1 MGNDW
6 SGIGKYQTTKLVG
19 VSNGGTHLFTQKK
32 IMPWVKLSK
41 AIDHTG
47 VKSRKTL
54 IRWAQN
60 GEIVGSKGPGGQWF
74 FDLESIDRRL
84 TPTTRQK
91 AVDIVRSLQL

>member
-1 MGNDW
+1 M
-6 SGIGKYQTTKLVG
+6 S
-19 VSNGGTHLFTQKK
+19 
-32 IMPWVKLSK
+32 WVKLSK

-54 IRWAQN
+54 IRWALK

-84 TPTTRQK
+84 TPKTKQK

>member
-1 MGNDW
+1 MRKTEALRPYN
-6 SGIGKYQTTKLVG
+6 
-19 VSNGGTHLFTQKK
+19 

-54 IRWAQN
+54 IRGAQK
-60 GEIVGSKGPGGQWF
+60 GEIVSSKGPGGQWF